1 MNPFEVNRVSRQNI
15 LKLIDGLSVEQLNK
29 IPEGYNN
36 NIIWHVGHL
45 IATQQLLIYRLSN
58 TEVLITEN
66 IIDEFRKGTKPEKQY
81 SEDDIEELKSLF
93 IEVVHRTEQ
102 DYNYDVMNAY
112 KEDYPTS
119 YGIVLKNVDDAV
131 KFNNIHE
138 GLHLGYIMA
147 MRKLV

>member
-1 MNPFEVNRVSRQNI
+1 MNPFDINRVSRQNI

-66 IIDEFRKGTKPEKQY
+66 IIDEFRKGTKPEKLY
-81 SEDDIEELKSLF
+81 SEEDIQELKSMF
-93 IEVVHRTEQ
+93 IEIIHRTEQ
-102 DYNYDVMNAY
+102 DYNFDVMN
-112 KEDYPTS
+112 KFTEDYPTS
-119 YGIVLKNVDDAV
+119 YGVVLKSVDDAV

>member
-1 MNPFEVNRVSRQNI
+1 MNPFEINRVSRQNI
-15 LKLIDGLSVEQLNK
+15 LNLIDGLSVEQLNK

-36 NIIWHVGHL
+36 NIIWNVGHL
-45 IATQQLLIYRLSN
+45 IATQQLLVYRLSN

-66 IIDEFRKGTKPEKQY
+66 IIDEFRKGTKPEKLY
-81 SEDDIEELKSLF
+81 SEEDIDALKSMF
-93 IEVVHRTEQ
+93 IEVIHRTEQ
-102 DYNYDVMNAY
+102 DYNFDVLNTY
-112 KEDYPTS
+112 SEDYQTS
-119 YGIVLKNVDDAV
+119 YGVVLKSVDDAV

>member
-15 LKLIDGLSVEQLNK
+15 LKLIEGLSVAQLNK
-29 IPEGYNN
+29 IPEGYKN

-81 SEDDIEELKSLF
+81 SEDDIKELKSMF
-93 IEVVHRTEQ
+93 IEVIHRTEQ
-102 DYNYDVMNAY
+102 DYNYDVMNTY
-112 KEDYPTS
+112 EEDYPTS

-131 KFNNIHE
+131 RFNNIHE